1 MRRESLK
8 KNDKNAQWQLKLTH
22 RALANLY
29 HGEHCDCDTC
39 QSDIERF
46 NAALDLSDW
55 LKVMAK
61 IAQDRYEGKLKAGE
75 LDNAYILNT
84 YEELK
89 GGFTE
94 GFDSP
99 NFKVHGATNG
109 ISPETLKMRQNL
121 FKFSG
126 AKTYTLLEEINQILN
141 SNKGETFDSFKNEVL
156 KLNPRYNKNYLQ
168 AEWQT
173 AKQAGYHAANWD
185 EYQNNKDL
193 YLNLKYKTQGD
204 NRVREPH
211 RLLNGIIAPL
221 DSDFWKTHYPP
232 NGWRCRCY
240 VVQTAEKPTDE
251 KDIPTLNEKEMP
263 KEFRGNVGISGEI
276 FKETAENKGKPHPY
290 FALFKN
296 AGSKTKKA
304 FEYSKLAA
312 AKELAYT
319 AENGAQVK
327 VSPFADPADFEDNFK
342 TASIIADKLGVS
354 VNIRAHLDSNIL
366 EGHKNPELEIKG
378 MIGDRKAIK
387 TSQVKNLRNTYRSA
401 KEQGCECIVFD
412 LDSCPLTI
420 EEVRNE
426 AVKKFKTFPMIKEIF
441 IHKNGEVINIKSNP

>member
-1 MRRESLK
+1 
-8 KNDKNAQWQLKLTH
+8 
-22 RALANLY
+22 
-29 HGEHCDCDTC
+29 
-39 QSDIERF
+39 
-46 NAALDLSDW
+46 
-55 LKVMAK
+55 MAK

-94 GFDSP
+94 GFDSS

-193 YLNLKYKTQGD
+193 YPNLKYKTQGD

-296 AGSKTKKA
+296 AGSETKKA

-354 VNIRAHLDSNIL
+354 
-366 EGHKNPELEIKG
+366 
-378 MIGDRKAIK
+378 
-387 TSQVKNLRNTYRSA
+387 
-401 KEQGCECIVFD
+401 
-412 LDSCPLTI
+412 
-420 EEVRNE
+420 
-426 AVKKFKTFPMIKEIF
+426 
-441 IHKNGEVINIKSNP
+441 

>member
-1 MRRESLK
+1 
-8 KNDKNAQWQLKLTH
+8 
-22 RALANLY
+22 
-29 HGEHCDCDTC
+29 
-39 QSDIERF
+39 
-46 NAALDLSDW
+46 
-55 LKVMAK
+55 MAK

-94 GFDSP
+94 GFDSS

-193 YLNLKYKTQGD
+193 YPNLKYKTQGD

-240 VVQTAEKPTDE
+240 VVQTAEKPTNE
-251 KDIPTLNEKEMP
+251 NDIPTLNEKEMP

-296 AGSKTKKA
+296 AGSETKKA

-312 AKELAYT
+312 AKEIAYT

-327 VSPFADPADFEDNFK
+327 VSPFADPADFEDNFIDAK
-342 TASIIADKLGVS
+342 RMADQLKYSIDIE
-354 VNIRAHLDSNIL
+354 AHLDSRVIL
-366 EGHKNPELEIKG
+366 DHKNPEYRING
-378 MIGDRKAIK
+378 VIADRKAPENAN
-387 TSQVKNLRNTYRSA
+387 TKNLLRKAQKQACEKVVLNIKNSKA
-401 KEQGCECIVFD
+401 DKEEILNDLKSRFRFD
-412 LDSCPLTI
+412 A
-420 EEVRNE
+420 N
-426 AVKKFKTFPMIKEIF
+426 FPTIKEI
-441 IHKNGEVINIKSNP
+441 ILIDKNGKAVIYKREDFKKKKTE

>member
-1 MRRESLK
+1 
-8 KNDKNAQWQLKLTH
+8 
-22 RALANLY
+22 
-29 HGEHCDCDTC
+29 
-39 QSDIERF
+39 
-46 NAALDLSDW
+46 
-55 LKVMAK
+55 KVMAK

-89 GGFTE
+89 SGFSE
-94 GFDSP
+94 GFDSS

-141 SNKGETFDSFKNEVL
+141 SNKGETFERFKNEVM

-173 AKQAGYHAANWD
+173 AKQAGYHAANWE

-193 YLNLKYKTQGD
+193 YPNLKYMTQGD
-204 NRVREPH
+204 SRVREPH
-211 RLLNGIIAPL
+211 RLLHGIVAPL

-240 VVQTAEKPTDE
+240 VVQTAEKPTNE
-251 KDIPTLNEKEMP
+251 SEIPTLNEKEMP

-296 AGSKTKKA
+296 AGSETKKA
-304 FEYSKLAA
+304 YEYSKLAA

-319 AENGAQVK
+319 AENEAKIK
-327 VSPFADPADFEDNFK
+327 VSPFADIADFEENFIDAK
-342 TASIIADKLGVS
+342 RMADQLKY
-354 VNIRAHLDSNIL
+354 NIDIEAHLDGEIIKN
-366 EGHKNPELEIKG
+366 HKNPEYKING
-378 MIGDRKAIK
+378 AIADRKAPENAN
-387 TSQVKNLRNTYRSA
+387 TKNLLRKA
-401 KEQGCECIVFD
+401 QKQGCEKVVLNIKNSKADKEEILNDLKSRFKFD
-412 LDSCPLTI
+412 A
-420 EEVRNE
+420 N
-426 AVKKFKTFPMIKEIF
+426 FPTIKEI
-441 IHKNGEVINIKSNP
+441 ILIDKNGKAVIYKREDLKKKKTE